1 MEDTMKFN
9 QTLYQSLKDT
19 AIKYPKRN
27 ALLFMGKYIDYET
40 LKMKVDMLAGGFIG
54 LDIKKGETVTLAMPN
69 VFEALFTLYALNK
82 IGVVCH
88 MVHPLTPVIQMN
100 KFMKQTKS
108 NHLIIIDTFYKH
120 FENILDKETTK
131 LILVTPVDEFGFI
144 KRTGY
149 KFINRKKLKTFEYG
163 ERILKLS
170 ELYVENSIKEPK
182 VDPKKTAF
190 LLHSGGTSGTP
201 KTIELSNYAV
211 NFLASKVPY
220 VMDRLDFED
229 KHMLAVLPMFHGFG
243 LCMGIHGML
252 MCGGVDTLMPKFS
265 ASTAVKLIKNN
276 QVNFI
281 IGVPS
286 LYEALLRHKEFRS
299 TDIRNIEQV
308 YVGGDYVAE
317 DLKKRFDA
325 VMEYYYSQARMLE
338 GYGLTEVVTVSCV
351 NTLKNNLPNSVG
363 KPLPGIDMAIL
374 NLENTKE
381 FLEPGADG
389 EILVSGPTMM
399 NGYLNEEEATK
410 NTIVELGDKLW
421 IRTGDLGSM
430 DLEGYVH
437 FKQRLKRII
446 KVNGMPVLPS
456 EIENFL
462 MNYAEVREVSAI
474 GKPDPLRGSL
484 VKLFIAW
491 NRGVEPFDNKKIKEL
506 IKTNISPYAV
516 PSEIVVLEELPKT
529 IIGKTNVIELEKM

>member
-1 MEDTMKFN
+1 MKFN

>member
-1 MEDTMKFN
+1 MKFN

-19 AIKYPKRN
+19 AEKYPERN

-40 LKMKVDMLAGGFIG
+40 MILQVDKLAAGFADLNIKGG
-54 LDIKKGETVTLAMPN
+54 DTVTLAMPN
-69 VFEALFTLYALNK
+69 VFEALFAFYALNK

-88 MVHPLTPVIQMN
+88 LVHPLTPVIQMN
-100 KFMKQTKS
+100 KYMNQTKS
-108 NHLIIIDTFYKH
+108 KHLLILDTFYNH
-120 FENILDKETTK
+120 FKNVLEEEKTK
-131 LILVTPVDEFGFI
+131 LILITPVDEFGVI
-144 KRTGY
+144 KKVGY
-149 KFINRKKLKTFEYG
+149 SLINRKKLRGIKFG
-163 ERILKLS
+163 DRILKFS
-170 ELYVENSIKEPK
+170 NLYSDNPIKDLK
-182 VDPKKTAF
+182 IDPKKTAF

-211 NFLASKVPY
+211 NFLASKTSY
-220 VMDRLDFED
+220 ILNKTDFED

-252 MCGGVDTLMPKFS
+252 MWGGVDTLMPKFS
-265 ASTAVKLIKNN
+265 ADESIKLIKNN
-276 QVNFI
+276 QVNYM

-299 TDIRNIEQV
+299 TDIKNIEQV

-317 DLKKRFDA
+317 DLKNRFDA
-325 VMEYYYSQARMLE
+325 VMEYYYSEARMLE

-351 NTLKNNLPNSVG
+351 NTLKDNLPNTVG
-363 KPLPGIDMAIL
+363 KPLPGIEMAIL
-374 NLENTKE
+374 NLENSTE
-381 FLEPGADG
+381 FVEPNIDG

-399 NGYLNEEEATK
+399 NGYLNDKEATDS
-410 NTIVELGDKLW
+410 TIIKLNDKSW
-421 IRTGDLGSM
+421 VRTGDLGYI
-430 DLEGYVH
+430 DPEGFIH

-462 MNYAEVREVSAI
+462 MNFEEVKEVSAI
-474 GKPDPLRGSL
+474 GKPDPLRGSII
-484 VKLFIAW
+484 KLFIAW
-491 NRGVEPFDNKKIKEL
+491 NASKKPLEDKKIKEL
-506 IKTNISPYAV
+506 IKANISPYAV
-516 PSEIVVLEELPKT
+516 PSEIVVLEDLPKT